1 MKTDEQRA
9 IAWLLSED
17 TGTSST
23 SILAHMLGEHYEDV
37 DAPHDPSDLGRCVRL
52 LALFPA
58 WVPRMGEMA
67 KYGPAWAGLVEDW
80 QKIVDLYHAES
91 AQHSESR
98 QPSVQTYRAMKLAIA
113 NGYRKDERYT
123 CRFDKDGSLS
133 WASRKPQPG
142 DDQEEE

>member
-98 QPSVQTYRAMKLAIA
+98 QPSLHPSAS
-113 NGYRKDERYT
+113 T
-123 CRFDKDGSLS
+123 CEHRTRLHPLFQQLRSEHLHQCPSALPPSVDGSRAES
-133 WASRKPQPG
+133 G
-142 DDQEEE
+142 CC